1 MPNPLGRNRRIDSG
15 SSDSSAEV
23 ARLKDELNELR
34 KMYMQDMASVS
45 SDMRVLV
52 SQLAAQTETPAA
64 DANGRS
70 IDSPSVDNPGVDI
83 PAAG

>member
-52 SQLAAQTETPAA
+52 SQLAAQTETPTA
-64 DANGRS
+64 DVSHN
-70 IDSPSVDNPGVDI
+70 PVVDNTDAGNPAVD
-83 PAAG
+83 